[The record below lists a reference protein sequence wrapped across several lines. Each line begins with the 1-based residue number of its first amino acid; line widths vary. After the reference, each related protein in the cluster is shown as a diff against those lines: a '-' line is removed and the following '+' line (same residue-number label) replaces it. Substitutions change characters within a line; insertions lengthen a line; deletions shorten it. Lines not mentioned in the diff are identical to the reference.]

1 MIEERFLIGQPVR
14 SLQYMLGEL
23 SYAHEAL
30 PFVAVDGLFGEE
42 TLEAVMTF
50 QREFSRPVTGR
61 VDQRTWDAIV
71 YQFDLL
77 EQERARPRPLRG
89 FPVRPFQVEP
99 GERDDTMALVQT
111 MFASLAGILDGIEP
125 SDADGYHAQK
135 SVRNTCWLQGISRL
149 EQTGIVDRFTWN
161 MLVRLYEVFIVR
173 SRELKRDAGQETAEK
188 I

>member
-1 MIEERFLIGQPVR
+1 MMEERFLIGQPVQ

-30 PFVAVDGLFGEE
+30 PFVAVDGLFGEQ

-50 QREFSRPVTGR
+50 QREFSRPVTGG

-77 EQERARPRPLRG
+77 EQERAHPRQLRG
-89 FPVRPFQVEP
+89 FPPRPFQVEP
-99 GERDDTMALVQT
+99 GEQDDTMALVQT
-111 MFASLAGILDGIEP
+111 MFTSLSGILDGIEP
-125 SDADGYHAQK
+125 SCADGYHVQQ
-135 SVRNTCWLQGISRL
+135 SVYNTRWLQRISGL
-149 EQTGIVDRFTWN
+149 EQNGSMDRFAWN
-161 MLVRLYEVFIVR
+161 MLTRLYEVFIVR
-173 SRELKRDAGQETAEK
+173 SRELIRDAGQEMAEK

>member
-1 MIEERFLIGQPVR
+1 MMEERFLIGQPVQ

-30 PFVAVDGLFGEE
+30 PFVAVDGLFGEQ

-50 QREFSRPVTGR
+50 QREFSRPVTGG

-77 EQERARPRPLRG
+77 EMERARPRPLRG
-89 FPVRPFQVEP
+89 FPPRPFQVEP
-99 GERDDTMALVQT
+99 GEQDDVMALIQT
-111 MFASLAGILDGIEP
+111 MFTSLAGILDGIEP
-125 SDADGYHAQK
+125 AEADGYHAQTSEK
-135 SVRNTCWLQGISRL
+135 NTCWLQGVSHL
-149 EQTGIVDRFTWN
+149 EQTGIMDRFAWN

-173 SRELKRDAGQETAEK
+173 GRELRRDEGQQVTEK